1 MTDEVLFLPDADAA
15 QQLMLNGRAVHS
27 RHAQR
32 EAERQA
38 AEILVR
44 SPHSVILLSPGLGF
58 VLDLLLEGS
67 DATLLWIEPDERIRE
82 AALRRLASKLTD
94 LRRRIV
100 DGQTIYSSESGDR
113 LILRN
118 SLPDFAHL
126 RSLLPGTP
134 DTWHVFS
141 LRATF
146 RTQYAA
152 FVADLE
158 QRGFR
163 ETVNRNTLKRFDKIW
178 LKNLYYNLATASQ
191 LRPVSSLFESHR
203 NMPAIVVSAGPSLD
217 RSLPALAE
225 HRSRFILIAVDT
237 AVSAL
242 RHFGLDPDYLLSVD
256 AQAPNFLHVRSYT
269 GQATLVVD
277 TTVSY
282 LALRHL
288 KGPYYTFQNP
298 LPAAS
303 ILLKMLFPDG
313 AGELQFGGS
322 VSTNAFDF
330 ALQLGCSPV
339 YLCGLDLS
347 FPENRIHARG
357 SALEEA
363 ALAKTHRLH
372 TAHQQNHAQL
382 TAIDRRYLQNS
393 QGRAVPTNDKLL
405 IFYEWYRSRL
415 PAPHVVHVDG
425 GGASFSRV
433 PRIGS
438 EKLAEA
444 LATHPKLAEMTKMR
458 PGGSNAARTN
468 GTDTFD
474 TEAKLES
481 VHSFAGDLLERLDDA
496 LQAAEDLLA
505 GAPSAELAGQ
515 LLQLDKEHGFS
526 VTRLLSSG
534 MQSSL
539 LSNEGASPSGESLT
553 AFFNDLIASLR
564 LHQKLISRCRQFAD
578 S

>member
-15 QQLMLNGRAVHS
+15 QQLILNGRAVHS

-38 AEILVR
+38 AEILAR
-44 SPHSVILLSPGLGF
+44 SPRSVILLSPGLGF
-58 VLDLLLEGS
+58 VLDLLLERS
-67 DATLLWIEPDERIRE
+67 DATLLWIEPDERIRD
-82 AALRRLASKLTD
+82 AALRRLSSKLTD
-94 LRRRIV
+94 FRRRIV
-100 DGQTIYSSESGDR
+100 DGEAVYSSKSGDR

-141 LRATF
+141 LRATL
-146 RTQYAA
+146 RPQYAL
-152 FVADLE
+152 FIADLE
-158 QRGFR
+158 QHSFR

-178 LKNLYYNLATASQ
+178 LKNLYYNLAKASQ
-191 LRPVSSLFESHR
+191 LRPVSKLSDSHR
-203 NMPAIVVSAGPSLD
+203 NTPAVVVSAGPSLD
-217 RSLPALAE
+217 RCLPALVE
-225 HRSRFILIAVDT
+225 HRSRYILIAVDT

-242 RHFGLDPDYLLSVD
+242 RHYGLDPDYLLSVD

-269 GQATLVVD
+269 GKATLIVD

-303 ILLKMLFPDG
+303 ILLQLLFPDG

-322 VSTNAFDF
+322 VSTNAFDL
-330 ALQLGCSPV
+330 ALRLGCSPV

-363 ALAKTHRLH
+363 ALAKTHRLY

-382 TAIDRRYLQNS
+382 TAIDRRYLLNS
-393 QGRAVPTNDKLL
+393 KGRAVPTNDKLL
-405 IFYEWYRSRL
+405 IFYEWFWSRL
-415 PAPHVVHVDG
+415 PATHVVHVDG
-425 GGASFSRV
+425 DGASFSRV
-433 PRIGS
+433 PSIGS

-444 LATHPKLAEMTKMR
+444 LAAHPKLSERTTIR
-458 PGGSNAARTN
+458 SGTSNAARSDNAGTN
-468 GTDTFD
+468 DT
-474 TEAKLES
+474 AAILES
-481 VHSFAGDLLERLDDA
+481 RHSFAGALLDRLDTA
-496 LQAAEDLLA
+496 LKETEDLLA
-505 GAPSAELAGQ
+505 CIPSTELAGQ

-539 LSNEGASPSGESLT
+539 LSNEGVSPSDESLT
-553 AFFNDLIASLR
+553 AFFNDLRDSLK
-564 LHQKLISRCRQFAD
+564 LHRKLISRCRQFAD

>member
-1 MTDEVLFLPDADAA
+1 
-15 QQLMLNGRAVHS
+15 
-27 RHAQR
+27 
-32 EAERQA
+32 
-38 AEILVR
+38 
-44 SPHSVILLSPGLGF
+44 
-58 VLDLLLEGS
+58 
-67 DATLLWIEPDERIRE
+67 
-82 AALRRLASKLTD
+82 
-94 LRRRIV
+94 
-100 DGQTIYSSESGDR
+100 
-113 LILRN
+113 
-118 SLPDFAHL
+118 
-126 RSLLPGTP
+126 
-134 DTWHVFS
+134 
-141 LRATF
+141 
-146 RTQYAA
+146 
-152 FVADLE
+152 
-158 QRGFR
+158 
-163 ETVNRNTLKRFDKIW
+163 
-178 LKNLYYNLATASQ
+178 
-191 LRPVSSLFESHR
+191 
-203 NMPAIVVSAGPSLD
+203 MPAVVVSAGPSLD

-225 HRSRFILIAVDT
+225 HRSRYILIAVDT

-242 RHFGLDPDYLLSVD
+242 RHFGLDPDYLLSMD

-322 VSTNAFDF
+322 VSTNAFDL
-330 ALQLGCSPV
+330 ALRLGCSPV

-393 QGRAVPTNDKLL
+393 ESRAVPTNDKLL

-444 LATHPKLAEMTKMR
+444 LAAHPKLAEVNKMR
-458 PGGSNAARTN
+458 PGGSIAALTN
-468 GTDTFD
+468 GTETID
-474 TEAKLES
+474 TEAILES
-481 VHSFAGDLLERLDDA
+481 LHSFACDLLERLDDA
-496 LQAAEDLLA
+496 LKAAEDMLA

-553 AFFNDLIASLR
+553 AFFNDLRASLR